1 MLSLKIERII
11 ICYILSIQIYR
22 VDLKLSMSYFDA
34 DSRISHSLANL
45 DRATR
50 STFDHFVT
58 RTYFDYQ
65 NKRLKRAK
73 LASLCIT
80 LVACLKRLCFMHCRI
95 RLSLS

>member
-1 MLSLKIERII
+1 MLSLKIGGTV
-11 ICYILSIQIYR
+11 ICYILSVQTYR
-22 VDLKLSMSYFDA
+22 VDLELSMSYSDA

-50 STFDHFVT
+50 PAFGHFVT
-58 RTYFDYQ
+58 RTHSGCQD
-65 NKRLKRAK
+65 KRLKRAK

-80 LVACLKRLCFMHCRI
+80 LAACSKRLCFMHCRI